1 MRHKPSSFPPDE
13 ADSSVICTD
22 TAHPLTSFAPTN
34 PSNLSKYDDPS
45 DVNANK
51 QRAKDR
57 WDDQPLIPDRKR
69 NTGYA
74 CYNDNIAAN
83 CVLASACVVSHRLR
97 YYPKQAVIPA
107 VPADT
112 AKHRPQSKCDTR
124 PMAHD
129 GNQAL
134 RTPDA
139 VTAAS
144 TEL

>member
-1 MRHKPSSFPPDE
+1 MLSLPQAPMRKPFFLLDPHL
-13 ADSSVICTD
+13 T
-22 TAHPLTSFAPTN
+22 HP
-34 PSNLSKYDDPS
+34 SKHDHHDALLQVH
-45 DVNANK
+45 DA
-51 QRAKDR
+51 
-57 WDDQPLIPDRKR
+57 L
-69 NTGYA
+69 
-74 CYNDNIAAN
+74 NDNIAAN